1 MGTVANTFRH
11 LGHRWLWI
19 PAFAGT
25 TRWFAGTTVVP
36 NYRYRAMNSSG
47 ELVSGA
53 IAAPAPGDVAA
64 RIERLGLVLVD
75 SVTLEEGGS
84 GQSVFSLFN
93 KPKAEDVTLF
103 TRDLALLLRA
113 GARINDG
120 LELLAADRD
129 FGRLRP
135 VVADIRSRVVAGESF
150 AEALARH
157 EGLFPAMYVALIRV
171 GEASGS
177 LDQVLEVLAD
187 ERTRTETLKRR
198 LTEAVRYPLFVLGA
212 AGCVLLFF
220 LTFVL
225 PQFASVLQD
234 FGAKVDPII
243 LSFLNLSTFLRANS
257 DAVLAI
263 TAAIIAGSWLLLR
276 QESVRRGFMTTLTR
290 LPVIREV
297 MKFYR
302 TSLFCRNLGLLLGS
316 GVNLTTTLRILVDM
330 MSSVGASAVWIDA
343 ADRVRHGA
351 KLSDALADTKALPSM
366 AVRMLRLGDETGQLP
381 VLAGRVAEFYETKL
395 QRTLDRV
402 VGIAGPAAIIVISIV
417 VGGLIVSVMTALM
430 SVSQIVG

>member
-1 MGTVANTFRH
+1 M
-11 LGHRWLWI
+11 
-19 PAFAGT
+19 
-25 TRWFAGTTVVP
+25 P
-36 NYRYRAMNSSG
+36 NYRYRALNSNG

-53 IAAPAPGDVAA
+53 IAASAPGDVAQ
-64 RIERLGLVLVD
+64 RVERLGLVLVD
-75 SVTLEEGGS
+75 NVTLEEGGAARS
-84 GQSVFSLFN
+84 AFSLFN
-93 KPKAEDVTLF
+93 KPKAEDVTIF

-150 AEALARH
+150 AEGLSRH
-157 EGLFPAMYVALIRV
+157 EGLFPPMYVALIRV

-187 ERTRTETLKRR
+187 ERSRTEALKRR
-198 LTEAVRYPLFVLGA
+198 LGDAIRYPLFVLGA
-212 AGCVLLFF
+212 ASCVLLFF

-234 FGAKVDPII
+234 FGAKVDPFI
-243 LSFLNLSTFLRANS
+243 LGFLNLSTFLRANS

-263 TAAIIAGSWLLLR
+263 AATVVAGSWLSLR

-302 TSLFCRNLGLLLGS
+302 TALFCRNLGLLLGS

-330 MSSVGASAVWIDA
+330 MSSVGASAVWTDA

-381 VLAGRVAEFYETKL
+381 VLAGRVAEFYEAKL

>member
-1 MGTVANTFRH
+1 M
-11 LGHRWLWI
+11 
-19 PAFAGT
+19 
-25 TRWFAGTTVVP
+25 P
-36 NYRYRAMNSSG
+36 NYRYRAMNSNG

-53 IAAPAPGDVAA
+53 IAAAAPGDVAQ

-75 SVTLEEGGS
+75 NVTLEERGS
-84 GQSVFSLFN
+84 SAGSLFSIFN
-93 KPKAEDVTLF
+93 KPKAEDVTIF

-135 VVADIRSRVVAGESF
+135 VVADIRSHVVAGESF

-157 EGLFPAMYVALIRV
+157 DALFPAMYVALIRV

-187 ERTRTETLKRR
+187 ERSRTEALKRR
-198 LTEAVRYPLFVLGA
+198 LGDAIRYPLFVLGA
-212 AGCVLLFF
+212 AACVLLFF

-243 LSFLNLSTFLRANS
+243 LTFLNFSTVMRNNS
-257 DAVLAI
+257 DLVLAI
-263 TAAIIAGSWLLLR
+263 VAAALAGGWLLLR
-276 QESVRRGFMTTLTR
+276 QPGVRRGMTNALTR
-290 LPVIREV
+290 LPAIRQV
-297 MKFYR
+297 MMYYR

-330 MSSVGASAVWIDA
+330 MSSTGPSAVWTDA

-351 KLSDALADTKALPSM
+351 KLSDALSDTQALPAM

-381 VLAGRVAEFYETKL
+381 MLAGRVAEFYEAKL

>member
-1 MGTVANTFRH
+1 M
-11 LGHRWLWI
+11 
-19 PAFAGT
+19 PS
-25 TRWFAGTTVVP
+25 
-36 NYRYRAMNSSG
+36 YRYRAMNASG

-75 SVTLEEGGS
+75 NVTLEEGG
-84 GQSVFSLFN
+84 GAGWTFNLFG
-93 KPKAEDVTLF
+93 KPKAEDVTIF

-120 LELLAADRD
+120 LELLAADSD

-157 EGLFPAMYVALIRV
+157 QGLFAPMYVALIRV

-187 ERTRTETLKRR
+187 ERSRTEALKRR
-198 LTEAVRYPLFVLGA
+198 LGDAIRYPLFVLSA

-234 FGAKVDPII
+234 FGAKVDPFI
-243 LSFLNLSTFLRANS
+243 LGFLNLSTFLRANS

-263 TAAIIAGSWLLLR
+263 LAAVIAIAWLSFR
-276 QESVRRGFMTTLTR
+276 QESVRRGLMNLLTR
-290 LPVIREV
+290 LPMVREV
-297 MKFYR
+297 MKYYR

-330 MSSVGASAVWIDA
+330 MASVGSPVIWTEA

-351 KLSDALADTKALPSM
+351 KLSDALAETQALPAM

-381 VLAGRVAEFYETKL
+381 VLSARVAEFYEAKL

-402 VGIAGPAAIIVISIV
+402 VGIAGPAAIIVISLV

-430 SVSQIVG
+430 SVSQVIG

>member
-1 MGTVANTFRH
+1 M
-11 LGHRWLWI
+11 
-19 PAFAGT
+19 
-25 TRWFAGTTVVP
+25 P
-36 NYRYRAMNSSG
+36 NYRYRAMNASG
-47 ELVSGA
+47 DLVSGA
-53 IAAPAPGDVAA
+53 IAAPAPGDVAT

-75 SVTLEEGGS
+75 NVTLEEGG
-84 GQSVFSLFN
+84 GAGWTLSLFN
-93 KPKAEDVTLF
+93 KPKAEDITIF

-120 LELLAADRD
+120 LELLAADSD

-135 VVADIRSRVVAGESF
+135 IVADIRSRVVAGESF

-157 EGLFPAMYVALIRV
+157 QGLFPPMYVALIRV

-187 ERTRTETLKRR
+187 ERSRTEALKRR
-198 LTEAVRYPLFVLGA
+198 LGDAIRYPLFVLGA

-234 FGAKVDPII
+234 FGAKVDPFI
-243 LSFLNLSTFLRANS
+243 LGFLNLSTFLRANS

-263 TAAIIAGSWLLLR
+263 LAAVIAAAWLSLR
-276 QESVRRGFMTTLTR
+276 QESVRRGLMNLVTR
-290 LPVIREV
+290 LPAIREV
-297 MKFYR
+297 MKYYR

-330 MSSVGASAVWIDA
+330 MASVGSAVVWTEA

-351 KLSDALADTKALPSM
+351 KLSDALAETQALPAM

-381 VLAGRVAEFYETKL
+381 VLSARVAEFYEAKL

-402 VGIAGPAAIIVISIV
+402 VGIAGPAAIIVISLV

-430 SVSQIVG
+430 SVSQVIG

>member
-1 MGTVANTFRH
+1 M
-11 LGHRWLWI
+11 
-19 PAFAGT
+19 
-25 TRWFAGTTVVP
+25 P
-36 NYRYRAMNSSG
+36 NYQYRALNNNG

-53 IAAPAPGDVAA
+53 ILAPAAGDVAQ

-75 SVTLEEGGS
+75 SVTLEEDRS
-84 GQSVFSLFN
+84 ERSVFSLFN
-93 KPKAEDVTLF
+93 KPKAEDVTIF

-135 VVADIRSRVVAGESF
+135 VVADIRAHVVSGESF
-150 AEALARH
+150 AEALSRH
-157 EGLFPAMYVALIRV
+157 PNLFPAIFVALVRV

-177 LDQVLEVLAD
+177 LDQVLEALAD
-187 ERTRTETLKRR
+187 ERSRTEALKRR
-198 LTEAVRYPLFVLGA
+198 LGDAIRYPLFVLGA

-225 PQFASVLQD
+225 PQFAGVLQD
-234 FGAKVDPII
+234 FGAKVDPIV
-243 LSFLNLSTFLRANS
+243 LAFLNFSTFLRSNS

-263 TAAIIAGSWLLLR
+263 VALVIAGSWLLLR
-276 QESVRRGFMTTLTR
+276 QQGVRRGMMSALTR
-290 LPVIREV
+290 LPAIRQV
-297 MKFYR
+297 MMFYR
-302 TSLFCRNLGLLLGS
+302 TSLFCRNLGVLLGS
-316 GVNLTTTLRILVDM
+316 GVNLTTTLRILVNM
-330 MSSVGASAVWIDA
+330 MSSTGPSAIWADA
-343 ADRVRHGA
+343 AERVRHGA
-351 KLSDALADTKALPSM
+351 KLSDALADTQALPAM

-381 VLAGRVAEFYETKL
+381 MLASRVAEFYEAKL

>member
-1 MGTVANTFRH
+1 M
-11 LGHRWLWI
+11 
-19 PAFAGT
+19 
-25 TRWFAGTTVVP
+25 P
-36 NYRYRAMNSSG
+36 NYRYRALNSNG

-53 IAAPAPGDVAA
+53 VAAAAPGDVAQ

-84 GQSVFSLFN
+84 TGSFLSIFN
-93 KPKAEDVTLF
+93 KPKAEDVTVF

-135 VVADIRSRVVAGESF
+135 VVADIRSHVVAGDSF
-150 AEALARH
+150 ADALSRH
-157 EGLFPAMYVALIRV
+157 AGLFPAIYVALIRV

-187 ERTRTETLKRR
+187 ERSRTEALKRR
-198 LTEAVRYPLFVLGA
+198 LGDAVRYPLFVLGA

-243 LSFLNLSTFLRANS
+243 LTFLNFSTFLRSNS

-263 TAAIIAGSWLLLR
+263 VALAIAGSWLLLR
-276 QESVRRGFMTTLTR
+276 QPGVRRGIANALTR
-290 LPVIREV
+290 LPAIRQV
-297 MKFYR
+297 MMYYR
-302 TSLFCRNLGLLLGS
+302 TSLFCRNLGVLLGS

-330 MSSVGASAVWIDA
+330 MSSAGPSAVWTDA
-343 ADRVRHGA
+343 AERVRHGA
-351 KLSDALADTKALPSM
+351 KLSDALSDTKALPSM

-381 VLAGRVAEFYETKL
+381 MLAGRVAEFYEAKL

-430 SVSQIVG
+430 SVSQIIG

>member
-1 MGTVANTFRH
+1 M
-11 LGHRWLWI
+11 
-19 PAFAGT
+19 
-25 TRWFAGTTVVP
+25 P
-36 NYRYRAMNSSG
+36 NYRYRALNGNG

-64 RIERLGLVLVD
+64 RVERLGLVLVD
-75 SVTLEEGGS
+75 NVTLEEGGAAR
-84 GQSVFSLFN
+84 SVFSLFN

-120 LELLAADRD
+120 LELLAADPD

-135 VVADIRSRVVAGESF
+135 IVADIRSRVVAGESF
-150 AEALARH
+150 AEALGRH
-157 EGLFPAMYVALIRV
+157 EGMFPPMYVALIRV

-187 ERTRTETLKRR
+187 ERTRTEALKRR
-198 LTEAVRYPLFVLGA
+198 LGDAVRYPLFVLSA

-243 LSFLNLSTFLRANS
+243 LAFLNFSTFLRANS
-257 DAVLAI
+257 DAVLAG
-263 TAAIIAGSWLLLR
+263 TAVLIASLWLLLR
-276 QESVRRGFMTTLTR
+276 QVGVRRGFMNTVTR
-290 LPVIREV
+290 LPIIREV

-330 MSSVGASAVWIDA
+330 MSSVGPAVVWTDA
-343 ADRVRHGA
+343 AERVRHGA
-351 KLSDALADTKALPSM
+351 KLSDALAETQALPPM

-381 VLAGRVAEFYETKL
+381 MLAGRVAEFYEAKL

>member
-1 MGTVANTFRH
+1 M
-11 LGHRWLWI
+11 
-19 PAFAGT
+19 
-25 TRWFAGTTVVP
+25 P
-36 NYRYRAMNSSG
+36 NYRYRALNGNG

-53 IAAPAPGDVAA
+53 IAAAAPGEVAQ

-75 SVTLEEGGS
+75 NVTLEEGGAARS
-84 GQSVFSLFN
+84 AFSIFN
-93 KPKAEDVTLF
+93 KPKPEDVTLF

-120 LELLAADRD
+120 LELLAADPD

-157 EGLFPAMYVALIRV
+157 EGLFPPMYVALIRV

-187 ERTRTETLKRR
+187 ERTRTEALKRR
-198 LTEAVRYPLFVLGA
+198 LGDAIRYPLFVLGA

-234 FGAKVDPII
+234 FGAKVDPFI
-243 LSFLNLSTFLRANS
+243 LGFLNFSTFLRAHS

-263 TAAIIAGSWLLLR
+263 TAALIATAWLSLR
-276 QESVRRGFMTTLTR
+276 QEGVRRGFMSAAAR
-290 LPVIREV
+290 LPVVREV

-330 MSSVGASAVWIDA
+330 MSSVGSSAVWSDA

-351 KLSDALADTKALPSM
+351 KLSDALAETHALPPM

-381 VLAGRVAEFYETKL
+381 VLAGRVAEFYESKL

-402 VGIAGPAAIIVISIV
+402 VAIAGPAAIIVISIV

>member
-1 MGTVANTFRH
+1 M
-11 LGHRWLWI
+11 
-19 PAFAGT
+19 
-25 TRWFAGTTVVP
+25 P
-36 NYRYRAMNSSG
+36 NFRYRALNANG

-53 IAAPAPGDVAA
+53 IAAPAASDVAQ

-75 SVTLEEGGS
+75 NVTLEEGG
-84 GQSVFSLFN
+84 GGRSVLSLFN
-93 KPKAEDVTLF
+93 KPKPEDVTIF

-135 VVADIRSRVVAGESF
+135 VVADIRSRVVSGESF

-157 EGLFPAMYVALIRV
+157 EGLFPPMYVALVRV

-177 LDQVLEVLAD
+177 LDQVLEVLAS
-187 ERTRTETLKRR
+187 ERARTEALKRR
-198 LTEAVRYPLFVLGA
+198 LGDAIRYPIFVLGA
-212 AGCVLLFF
+212 AACVLLFF

-234 FGAKVDPII
+234 FGAKVDPTV
-243 LSFLNLSTFLRANS
+243 LMFLNLSTFLRNNS
-257 DAVLAI
+257 DAVLAVL
-263 TAAIIAGSWLLLR
+263 AASIALGWLLLR
-276 QESVRRGFMTTLTR
+276 QERVRRGIANAITR
-290 LPVIREV
+290 LPAIRN
-297 MKFYR
+297 MMTSYR
-302 TSLFCRNLGLLLGS
+302 TALFCRNLGVLLGS

-330 MSSVGASAVWIDA
+330 MATAGPSAVWSDA
-343 ADRVRHGA
+343 ADRVRHGT
-351 KLSDALADTKALPSM
+351 KLSDALAETEALPAM

-381 VLAGRVAEFYETKL
+381 MLSGRVADFYEAKL
-395 QRTLDRV
+395 QRTLDRA

>member
-1 MGTVANTFRH
+1 M
-11 LGHRWLWI
+11 
-19 PAFAGT
+19 PS
-25 TRWFAGTTVVP
+25 
-36 NYRYRAMNSSG
+36 YRYRALNNSG

-53 IAAPAPGDVAA
+53 IAAPAASDVAQ

-75 SVTLEEGGS
+75 TVTLEEGGS
-84 GQSVFSLFN
+84 ARSVFGVFN
-93 KPKAEDVTLF
+93 KPKAEDVTIF

-135 VVADIRSRVVAGESF
+135 VVAEIRSHVVAGESF
-150 AEALARH
+150 AEALSRH
-157 EGLFPAMYVALIRV
+157 GTLFPAMYVALIRV

-187 ERTRTETLKRR
+187 ERSRTEALKRR
-198 LTEAVRYPLFVLGA
+198 LGDAIRYPLFVLSA

-225 PQFASVLQD
+225 PQFAGVLQD

-243 LSFLNLSTFLRANS
+243 LTFLNFSIFLRENS
-257 DAVLAI
+257 DVVLAVVAI
-263 TAAIIAGSWLLLR
+263 VIAAGWLSLRR
-276 QESVRRGFMTTLTR
+276 QEVRRALSNGLAR
-290 LPVIREV
+290 LPAIRQV
-297 MKFYR
+297 MTYYR

-330 MSSVGASAVWIDA
+330 MSSAGPSAVWIDA

-351 KLSDALADTKALPSM
+351 KLSDALSDTKALPAM

-381 VLAGRVAEFYETKL
+381 MLAGRIAEFYEAKL

-402 VGIAGPAAIIVISIV
+402 VGIAGPAAIIAISIV
-417 VGGLIVSVMTALM
+417 VGGLIVSVMTALL

>member
-1 MGTVANTFRH
+1 M
-11 LGHRWLWI
+11 
-19 PAFAGT
+19 
-25 TRWFAGTTVVP
+25 P
-36 NYRYRAMNSSG
+36 NYRYRALNGNG

-53 IAAPAPGDVAA
+53 IAAAAPGDVAQ

-75 SVTLEEGGS
+75 NVTLEESGS
-84 GQSVFSLFN
+84 GTSVFGIFN
-93 KPKAEDVTLF
+93 KPKAEDVTIF

-135 VVADIRSRVVAGESF
+135 VVADIRSHVVAGESF
-150 AEALARH
+150 ADALSRH
-157 EGLFPAMYVALIRV
+157 EALFPAMYVALIRV

-187 ERTRTETLKRR
+187 ERIRTEALKRR
-198 LTEAVRYPLFVLGA
+198 LGDAIRYPLFVLGA

-243 LSFLNLSTFLRANS
+243 LGFLNFSTFLRSNS
-257 DAVLAI
+257 DAVLALV
-263 TAAIIAGSWLLLR
+263 AAAVAGSWLLLR
-276 QESVRRGFMTTLTR
+276 QQGVRRGISNALIR
-290 LPVIREV
+290 LPAVRQV
-297 MKFYR
+297 MMAYR
-302 TSLFCRNLGLLLGS
+302 TSLFCRNLGVLLGS

-330 MSSVGASAVWIDA
+330 MSTAGPSAIWTDA

-351 KLSDALADTKALPSM
+351 KLSDALSDTQALPAM

-381 VLAGRVAEFYETKL
+381 MLAGRVAEFYESKL

-430 SVSQIVG
+430 SVSQIIG

>member
-1 MGTVANTFRH
+1 M
-11 LGHRWLWI
+11 
-19 PAFAGT
+19 
-25 TRWFAGTTVVP
+25 P
-36 NYRYRAMNSSG
+36 NYRYRALNSNG

-53 IAAPAPGDVAA
+53 IAASAPGDVAA

-75 SVTLEEGGS
+75 NVTLEDGGAARS
-84 GQSVFSLFN
+84 AFSFFN
-93 KPKAEDVTLF
+93 KPSAEDVTIF

-135 VVADIRSRVVAGESF
+135 VVADIRSRVVSGERF
-150 AEALARH
+150 GEGVARH
-157 EGLFPAMYVALIRV
+157 EGLFPPMYVALIRV

-187 ERTRTETLKRR
+187 ERTRTEALKRR
-198 LTEAVRYPLFVLGA
+198 LGEAVRYPLFVLGA

-234 FGAKVDPII
+234 FGAKVDPFI
-243 LSFLNLSTFLRANS
+243 LGFLNFSTFLRAHS

-263 TAAIIAGSWLLLR
+263 TAALIATAWLLLR
-276 QESVRRGFMTTLTR
+276 QESVRRGFMNMVTR
-290 LPVIREV
+290 LPIVREV

-302 TSLFCRNLGLLLGS
+302 TSLFCRNLGLLLG
-316 GVNLTTTLRILVDM
+316 
-330 MSSVGASAVWIDA
+330 
-343 ADRVRHGA
+343 
-351 KLSDALADTKALPSM
+351 
-366 AVRMLRLGDETGQLP
+366 
-381 VLAGRVAEFYETKL
+381 
-395 QRTLDRV
+395 
-402 VGIAGPAAIIVISIV
+402 
-417 VGGLIVSVMTALM
+417 
-430 SVSQIVG
+430 

>member
-1 MGTVANTFRH
+1 M
-11 LGHRWLWI
+11 
-19 PAFAGT
+19 
-25 TRWFAGTTVVP
+25 P
-36 NYRYRAMNSSG
+36 NYRYRALNSNG

-53 IAAPAPGDVAA
+53 IAAPAPGDVAQ

-75 SVTLEEGGS
+75 NVTLEEGGAAR
-84 GQSVFSLFN
+84 SVFSLFN
-93 KPKAEDVTLF
+93 KPKAEDVTIF

-150 AEALARH
+150 AEGLSRH
-157 EGLFPAMYVALIRV
+157 EGLFPPMYVALIRV

-187 ERTRTETLKRR
+187 ERSRTEALKRR
-198 LTEAVRYPLFVLGA
+198 LGDAIRYPLFVLGA

-234 FGAKVDPII
+234 FGAKVDPFI
-243 LSFLNLSTFLRANS
+243 LAFLNLSTILRANS

-263 TAAIIAGSWLLLR
+263 TAAIIAGSWLSLR
-276 QESVRRGFMTTLTR
+276 QERVRRGFMNALTR
-290 LPVIREV
+290 LPVVREV
-297 MKFYR
+297 MKYYR

-330 MSSVGASAVWIDA
+330 MASVGASAVWTDA

-351 KLSDALADTKALPSM
+351 KLSDALADTQALPSM

-381 VLAGRVAEFYETKL
+381 MLAGRVAEFYEAKL
-395 QRTLDRV
+395 QRTLDRI

>member
-1 MGTVANTFRH
+1 M
-11 LGHRWLWI
+11 
-19 PAFAGT
+19 
-25 TRWFAGTTVVP
+25 P
-36 NYRYRAMNSSG
+36 NYRYRALDGNG

-53 IAAPAPGDVAA
+53 IAASAPGDVAQ

-75 SVTLEEGGS
+75 NVTLEEGGAAAR
-84 GQSVFSLFN
+84 SVLGIFN
-93 KPKAEDVTLF
+93 KPNGEDVTIF

-135 VVADIRSRVVAGESF
+135 VVADIRSHVIAGESF
-150 AEALARH
+150 AEALSRH
-157 EGLFPAMYVALIRV
+157 EGLFPPMYVALIRV

-187 ERTRTETLKRR
+187 ERSRTEALKRR
-198 LTEAVRYPLFVLGA
+198 LGDAIRYPLFVLSA

-243 LSFLNLSTFLRANS
+243 LTFLNFSTFLRSNS
-257 DAVLAI
+257 DLVLAI
-263 TAAIIAGSWLLLR
+263 LAGAIAASWLLLR
-276 QESVRRGFMTTLTR
+276 QLSVRRGIFNALTR
-290 LPVIREV
+290 LPAIRQV
-297 MKFYR
+297 MMYYR

-330 MSSVGASAVWIDA
+330 MASAGPAAVWTDA
-343 ADRVRHGA
+343 AERVRHGA
-351 KLSDALADTKALPSM
+351 KLSDALSDTRALPSM

-417 VGGLIVSVMTALM
+417 VGGLIVSVMTALL

>member
-1 MGTVANTFRH
+1 MRSRNAA
-11 LGHRWLWI
+11 
-19 PAFAGT
+19 PARPPCPRFSASRPYGDPM
-25 TRWFAGTTVVP
+25 P
-36 NYRYRAMNSSG
+36 NYRYRALNGNG

-53 IAAPAPGDVAA
+53 IAAAAPGDVAQ

-75 SVTLEEGGS
+75 NVTLEEGGS
-84 GQSVFSLFN
+84 TRKIFGIFN
-93 KPKAEDVTLF
+93 KPKAEDVTIF

-135 VVADIRSRVVAGESF
+135 VVADIRSHVVAGESF

-157 EGLFPAMYVALIRV
+157 ETLFPAMYVALIRV

-177 LDQVLEVLAD
+177 LDQVLQVLAD
-187 ERTRTETLKRR
+187 ERSRTEALKRR
-198 LTEAVRYPLFVLGA
+198 LGDAIRYPLFVLGA

-225 PQFASVLQD
+225 PQFASVLTD
-234 FGAKVDPII
+234 FGAKVDPFI
-243 LSFLNLSTFLRANS
+243 LGFLNFSTFLRNNS
-257 DAVLAI
+257 DAVLALV
-263 TAAIIAGSWLLLR
+263 AAVIGGSWLLLR
-276 QESVRRGFMTTLTR
+276 QQGVRRGIANAVTR
-290 LPVIREV
+290 LPAIRQV
-297 MKFYR
+297 MTFYR
-302 TSLFCRNLGLLLGS
+302 TSLFCRNLGVLLGS

-330 MSSVGASAVWIDA
+330 MSTAGPSAVWIDA
-343 ADRVRHGA
+343 AERVRHGA
-351 KLSDALADTKALPSM
+351 KLSDALSDTNALPSM
-366 AVRMLRLGDETGQLP
+366 AVRMLRLGDVAGQLP
-381 VLAGRVAEFYETKL
+381 MLAGRVAEFYEAKL

-430 SVSQIVG
+430 SVSQIIG

>member
-1 MGTVANTFRH
+1 M
-11 LGHRWLWI
+11 
-19 PAFAGT
+19 
-25 TRWFAGTTVVP
+25 P
-36 NYRYRAMNSSG
+36 NYRYQAVNSNG

-53 IAAPAPGDVAA
+53 IVAPTPGDVAQ

-75 SVTLEEGGS
+75 SVTVADGGS
-84 GQSVFSLFN
+84 ARNVFGLFN
-93 KPKAEDVTLF
+93 KPRAEDVTIF

-135 VVADIRSRVVAGESF
+135 VVADIRSHVVAGESL
-150 AEALARH
+150 AEALSRH
-157 EGLFPAMYVALIRV
+157 EGLFPAMYLALIRV

-187 ERTRTETLKRR
+187 ERSRSEALKRR
-198 LTEAVRYPLFVLGA
+198 LGDATRYPLFVLGA

-225 PQFASVLQD
+225 PQFAAVLTD

-243 LSFLNLSTFLRANS
+243 LGFLNFSTFLRNNS
-257 DAVLAI
+257 DGVLAVV
-263 TAAIIAGSWLLLR
+263 AAGLAVTWLLLR
-276 QESVRRGFMTTLTR
+276 RPGVRRGISNLLTR
-290 LPVIREV
+290 LPAIHPLITY
-297 MKFYR
+297 YR
-302 TSLFCRNLGLLLGS
+302 TSLFCRNLGVLLGS

-330 MSSVGASAVWIDA
+330 MSTAGPSAIWTET

-351 KLSDALADTKALPSM
+351 KLSDALSDTQALPPM

-381 VLAGRVAEFYETKL
+381 MLAGRVAELYDAKL

-430 SVSQIVG
+430 SVSQIIG

>member
-1 MGTVANTFRH
+1 M
-11 LGHRWLWI
+11 
-19 PAFAGT
+19 
-25 TRWFAGTTVVP
+25 P
-36 NYRYRAMNSSG
+36 NFRYRALNSNG
-47 ELVSGA
+47 ELISGA
-53 IAAPAPGDVAA
+53 IAAPASGDVAA

-75 SVTLEEGGS
+75 SVTVDERGS
-84 GQSVFSLFN
+84 ALGIFSTFN
-93 KPKAEDVTLF
+93 KPKTEDVTIF

-120 LELLAADRD
+120 LELLASDPD

-135 VVADIRSRVVAGESF
+135 VVADIRSHVVGGESF

-157 EGLFPAMYVALIRV
+157 EALFSPMYVMLVRV

-187 ERTRTETLKRR
+187 ERSRTEALKRR
-198 LTEAVRYPLFVLGA
+198 LGDAVRYPLFVLGA

-234 FGAKVDPII
+234 FGAKVDPIVHT
-243 LSFLNLSTFLRANS
+243 FLNFSTFLRSNS
-257 DAVLAI
+257 DAVLAMFAVVV
-263 TAAIIAGSWLLLR
+263 AAGWLLLR
-276 QESVRRGFMTTLTR
+276 QQRIRRRFTMALGRM
-290 LPVIREV
+290 PGISEV

-302 TSLFCRNLGLLLGS
+302 TSLFCRNLGVLLGS

-330 MSSVGASAVWIDA
+330 MSTSDPSTVWTDA

-351 KLSDALADTKALPSM
+351 KLSDALSDTKALPAM

-381 VLAGRVAEFYETKL
+381 MLAGRVAEFYEAKL
-395 QRTLDRV
+395 QRALDRV
-402 VGIAGPAAIIVISIV
+402 VGIAGPAAIMVISVV

>member
-1 MGTVANTFRH
+1 M
-11 LGHRWLWI
+11 
-19 PAFAGT
+19 
-25 TRWFAGTTVVP
+25 P
-36 NYRYRAMNSSG
+36 NYRYRALNNNG

-53 IAAPAPGDVAA
+53 IAAPAPGDVAQ

-75 SVTLEEGGS
+75 NVTLEEGGS
-84 GQSVFSLFN
+84 ARSVFGIFN
-93 KPKAEDVTLF
+93 KPKAEDVTIF

-120 LELLAADRD
+120 LELLAVDHD
-129 FGRLRP
+129 IGRLQP
-135 VVADIRSRVVAGESF
+135 VIADVRSHVVAGESF
-150 AEALARH
+150 AEALSRH
-157 EGLFPAMYVALIRV
+157 KALFPAMYVALIRV

-187 ERTRTETLKRR
+187 ERSRSEALKRR
-198 LTEAVRYPLFVLGA
+198 LGDAIRYPLFVLSA

-243 LSFLNLSTFLRANS
+243 LAFLNFSTFLRNNS
-257 DAVLAI
+257 DVVLAI
-263 TAAIIAGSWLLLR
+263 TVTAIAGSWLLLR
-276 QESVRRGFMTTLTR
+276 RHGIRRSISNALTR
-290 LPVIREV
+290 LPAIRQV
-297 MKFYR
+297 MMFYR

-330 MSSVGASAVWIDA
+330 MSSAGPSVVWTDA

-351 KLSDALADTKALPSM
+351 KLSDALSDTKALPAM
-366 AVRMLRLGDETGQLP
+366 AVRMLRLGDETGQMP
-381 VLAGRVAEFYETKL
+381 MLAGRVAEFYEAKL

-402 VGIAGPAAIIVISIV
+402 VGIAGPAAIIVISII
-417 VGGLIVSVMTALM
+417 VGGLIVSVMTALL

>member
-1 MGTVANTFRH
+1 MM
-11 LGHRWLWI
+11 
-19 PAFAGT
+19 
-25 TRWFAGTTVVP
+25 P
-36 NYRYRAMNSSG
+36 NYRYRALNSSG

-53 IAAPAPGDVAA
+53 IAAPAPGDVAQ

-75 SVTLEEGGS
+75 NVTVEESGS
-84 GQSVFSLFN
+84 TGSVFGIFN
-93 KPKAEDVTLF
+93 KPKAEDVTIF

-135 VVADIRSRVVAGESF
+135 VVADIRSHVVAGESF
-150 AEALARH
+150 AEALSRH
-157 EGLFPAMYVALIRV
+157 EALFPAMYVALIRV

-187 ERTRTETLKRR
+187 ERSRTEALKRR
-198 LTEAVRYPLFVLGA
+198 LGEAIRYPLFVLGA

-243 LSFLNLSTFLRANS
+243 LTFLNFSTLLRNNS
-257 DAVLAI
+257 DVVLA
-263 TAAIIAGSWLLLR
+263 TVAGVIAGSWLSLR
-276 QESVRRGFMTTLTR
+276 QHGVRRGISNALTR
-290 LPVIREV
+290 LPAIRQV
-297 MKFYR
+297 MMFHR
-302 TSLFCRNLGLLLGS
+302 TSLFCRNLGVLLGS

-330 MSSVGASAVWIDA
+330 MSSVGPSAVWIDA

-351 KLSDALADTKALPSM
+351 KLSDALSDTRALPAM

-381 VLAGRVAEFYETKL
+381 MLAGRVAEFYEAKL
-395 QRTLDRV
+395 QRALDRV